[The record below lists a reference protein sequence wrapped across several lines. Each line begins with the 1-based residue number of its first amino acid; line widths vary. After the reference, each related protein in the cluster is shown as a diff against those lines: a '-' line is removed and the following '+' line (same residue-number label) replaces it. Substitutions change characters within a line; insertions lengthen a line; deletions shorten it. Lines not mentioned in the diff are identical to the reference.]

1 MSRHPSAAGVI
12 AALASITLIGPLS
25 IHIFLPL
32 MPEVKRAF
40 GIPDSL
46 VGLAYSISLLSF
58 ASATLV
64 YGTLS
69 DRHGRRPVLL
79 AGLALFCA
87 GSAVTA
93 IAGSIEVLLAG
104 RVLQAFGA
112 GCGVTLARAIAR
124 DTFGTESLVKV
135 VAYLT
140 MAATLGPMLTPL
152 LGGVLCDA
160 FGWRSVFWVCLY
172 TGATLITAVYFVLR
186 ETRPAAD
193 LAHQAPQLWRNYAAL
208 CSQPRFCAF
217 VLNTGF
223 ASGTFMCIATA
234 SAFLMQ
240 DYLGRSATEFG
251 LYFLMM
257 PAGFVFGNLVSSRLA
272 GRLPVETMVLAG
284 SIMQAAMV
292 AILSAL
298 IMAGWLT
305 PLTLFVPGALSTFA
319 QGLSIPNAQ
328 VGAIRVNA
336 HLAGTAAGIGVFTQ
350 FFVGAVFS
358 QVYVLVADG
367 TPLPLVFTASLSVA
381 LAVLT
386 GMIPYAIKARGGEPQ
401 AGAGRDPEER

>member
-1 MSRHPSAAGVI
+1 MSRPSSGAGLI
-12 AALASITLIGPLS
+12 AALAAITLIGPLS

-40 GIPDSL
+40 AIPDSL

-64 YGTLS
+64 YGALS

-93 IAGSIEVLLAG
+93 VADSVAVLLAG
-104 RVLQAFGA
+104 RVLQSLGA

-152 LGGVLCDA
+152 LGGVLSDA
-160 FGWRSVFWVCLY
+160 FGWRSVFWVCLLA
-172 TGATLITAVYFVLR
+172 GATLFTAVYLVLR

-193 LAHQAPQLWRNYAAL
+193 LAHQSPQLWRNYAAL
-208 CSQPRFCAF
+208 FSQPRFCAF

-257 PAGFVFGNLVSSRLA
+257 PAGFIFGNLLSSRLA
-272 GRLPVETMVLAG
+272 RRVPVETMVLAG
-284 SIMQAAMV
+284 SVTQAAVV
-292 AILSAL
+292 AIMSAL

-328 VGAIRVNA
+328 VGAIRVKP

-358 QVYVLVADG
+358 QLYVLVADG
-367 TPLPLVFTASLSVA
+367 SPLPLVFTASLSVS

-386 GMIPYAIKARGGEPQ
+386 GTIPYAMRSRGGAVA
-401 AGAGRDPEER
+401 AG